1 MDWTTKLAKIGIK
14 ILHKDENNLVLETTK
29 LIDTLFFVSS
39 TNRWRIDR
47 IQADDFYKDGKLTER
62 NILYYNKA

>member
-1 MDWTTKLAKIGIK
+1 MGIK

-29 LIDTLFFVSS
+29 LIDTLFYVSS